1 MTENS
6 EFGRKPLPLQR
17 ILSENVQSSSRLKSQ
32 LKPELKCHG
41 KEKENSKDSLEETE
55 SGGNTP
61 DDTEDTDWGPDTAP
75 LSSTMAVGTISTPMF
90 FPITS
95 SNMSSI
101 NYSDTA
107 LSLSDV
113 CQNSEKHFKTP
124 SRKVERPDAEMLT
137 TPGSETTPRTP
148 RWVSDRT
155 PSSGQGSCSARTPL
169 SSSGSKLAHNL
180 RTPSSGA
187 SQRGVQ
193 YYSSYK
199 TSSGG
204 KLKTPS
210 SGSSHSGG
218 SGVKLL
224 KTPSSSSSST
234 RWNPFDSHTS
244 AENLLNPTMSPN
256 VFSIVVSPSQ
266 ESESSCSGRFWSI
279 DQQAEMFPAE
289 ISDESP
295 FKQSIYIKNHSKERE
310 NRTQEQIEVYFAE
323 HHDITSP
330 PDLPPTGP
338 LMSDSHEGSFS
349 GPAPAAA
356 PATATTWTQTS
367 LTFPP
372 VLPPHLEAVLKQF
385 CTFQEQ
391 PSFTQPADT
400 DHSLLSNSTLR
411 R

>member
-1 MTENS
+1 M
-6 EFGRKPLPLQR
+6 
-17 ILSENVQSSSRLKSQ
+17 
-32 LKPELKCHG
+32 
-41 KEKENSKDSLEETE
+41 
-55 SGGNTP
+55 
-61 DDTEDTDWGPDTAP
+61 
-75 LSSTMAVGTISTPMF
+75 
-90 FPITS
+90 
-95 SNMSSI
+95 
-101 NYSDTA
+101 
-107 LSLSDV
+107 
-113 CQNSEKHFKTP
+113 
-124 SRKVERPDAEMLT
+124 
-137 TPGSETTPRTP
+137 
-148 RWVSDRT
+148 
-155 PSSGQGSCSARTPL
+155 
-169 SSSGSKLAHNL
+169 
-180 RTPSSGA
+180 
-187 SQRGVQ
+187 
-193 YYSSYK
+193 
-199 TSSGG
+199 
-204 KLKTPS
+204 
-210 SGSSHSGG
+210 
-218 SGVKLL
+218 KLL